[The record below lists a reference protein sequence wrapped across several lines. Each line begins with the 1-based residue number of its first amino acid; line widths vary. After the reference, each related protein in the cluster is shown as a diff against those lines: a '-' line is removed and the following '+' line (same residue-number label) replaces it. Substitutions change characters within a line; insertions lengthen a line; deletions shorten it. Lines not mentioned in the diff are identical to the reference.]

1 MKSFLRMRTRL
12 LALAIAASI
21 SVVPRAEGAII
32 VKSRSGPSQPEASS
46 EDKATA
52 TAPRKAAELTVNV
65 SVTFE
70 KISQLI
76 NQFEYRFQA
85 QGAAAAGLIEYK
97 GVLTIGTVALAASGQ
112 AQFPL
117 RAVAPFKLVAT
128 VGGYPVNVN
137 GETTIDFTTD
147 VGSDWCPVLK
157 FDEPSVNFSDKAALP
172 ALPPKVD
179 KSIPSLS
186 EFVASKFLS
195 NELKANVT
203 CDIIKK
209 EIAKLWG
216 PMTLPVTAGEKKLFL
231 KVDPQ
236 SLAVSR
242 FAVGA
247 DRISFSLSLGA
258 LTTVVTKASGV
269 KRAPLPGVKSIAQRP
284 PAGASTDAE
293 ATLSLPI
300 GFELR

>member
-1 MKSFLRMRTRL
+1 M
-12 LALAIAASI
+12 
-21 SVVPRAEGAII
+21 
-32 VKSRSGPSQPEASS
+32 
-46 EDKATA
+46 
-52 TAPRKAAELTVNV
+52 
-65 SVTFE
+65 TFE

-85 QGAAAAGLIEYK
+85 QGAAAAGLVEYN

-128 VGGYPVNVN
+128 IAGYPVNLN
-137 GETTIDFTTD
+137 GEATIDFTTE

-157 FDEPSVNFSDKAALP
+157 FDEPSVNLTEKSI

-186 EFVASKFLS
+186 EFVAGNFLR

-209 EIAKLWG
+209 ELATLWG
-216 PMTLPVTAGEKKLFL
+216 PVTLPVTAGDKKLFL

-258 LTTVVTKASGV
+258 LTTVVAKAS
-269 KRAPLPGVKSIAQRP
+269 RAKKSPLPSVSQFRRNLPRARDFSRHGFA
-284 PAGASTDAE
+284 
-293 ATLSLPI
+293 ATY
-300 GFELR
+300 RT